1 MKINAQVMG
10 FGRGTKVLMADGT
23 EKEIENIKSGDT
35 VLSFDQFNAFGLL
48 EPKKVLNT
56 FMHVDRN
63 LLKITTKDAELVVA
77 PGQLFIDSK
86 SDWQEAVDTNELID
100 ETGQVVSFEVE
111 QIKRGKYQVFDI
123 IVEDNHSLI
132 ANGIRVHNKKK
143 KKKRAGAARKV
154 TTDDYDENEFQTQG
168 TNRTKKRNRNYVAEP
183 KIDNIATIVSNINSI
198 KVSTDFLTEIIE
210 TATPIELTQ
219 IKLTIQTSIDNLYN
233 YVAAINV
240 AATYSSMS
248 AYDKAEAIAINQDIN
263 SAAIAV
269 RKPFQETVVSA
280 AGKNIALA
288 LLDLID
294 LSTVKINRITSL
306 YTFDPKDVEEKT
318 KPKKKLNAS
327 KAINKNGLNKNPNF
341 SQRQEGGSRNDF
353 GSDRGRGGGSR
364 NEPAGPSRSSNS
376 KTPGT
381 ETRAPAKQGPGPGPN
396 RTSYGGYSK
405 AGAPGGDPDK
415 ADRSGYNTR
424 GRDKAGSI
432 KSGSTPGG
440 I

>member
-1 MKINAQVMG
+1 MKINAQIMG

-86 SDWQEAVDTNELID
+86 SDWQEAVNTNELID

-111 QIKRGKYQVFDI
+111 QIKRGKYQIFDI

-143 KKKRAGAARKV
+143 KRAGAIKKV
-154 TTDDYDENEFQTQG
+154 TTDDYDENEVQTQG
-168 TNRTKKRNRNYVAEP
+168 SNRKKKRNRNYVAAP
-183 KIDNIATIVSNINSI
+183 KIDEVATIANTVESI
-198 KVSTDFLTEIIE
+198 KVVTDFLTEVVDKS
-210 TATPIELTQ
+210 TPAELTQ
-219 IKLTIQTSIDNLYN
+219 IKSTLQTSIDNLYN
-233 YVAAINV
+233 YIASINV
-240 AATYSSMS
+240 AATYSAMS
-248 AYDKAEAIAINQDIN
+248 SYDKADVISINQDIFA
-263 SAAIAV
+263 SAVAV
-269 RKPFQETVVSA
+269 RKPFEQVVVSA
-280 AGKNIALA
+280 AGKSIALA

-294 LSTVKINRITSL
+294 LSIVKINRVVSL
-306 YTFDPKDVEEKT
+306 YTTPPEEK
-318 KPKKKLNAS
+318 KPTLSKKKRPTS
-327 KAINKNGLNKNPNF
+327 RAINTAGTAKATSYNG

-353 GSDRGRGGGSR
+353 GSDRGRGGSSR

-376 KTPGT
+376 NSKTPGGS
-381 ETRAPAKQGPGPGPN
+381 TRNTSGSGGLKSTSTSPGASNNGRGGSIQGGNTNVGVSGSAP
-396 RTSYGGYSK
+396 
-405 AGAPGGDPDK
+405 
-415 ADRSGYNTR
+415 RSGETSTR
-424 GRDKAGSI
+424 I
-432 KSGSTPGG
+432 
-440 I
+440 

>member
-1 MKINAQVMG
+1 MG

-35 VLSFDQFNAFGLL
+35 VLSFDQFDAFGLL

-63 LLKITTKDAELVVA
+63 LLKITTKDTELVVA

-100 ETGQVVSFEVE
+100 EIGQVVSFEVE
-111 QIKRGKYQVFDI
+111 QIKRGKFQVFDI

-168 TNRTKKRNRNYVAEP
+168 TNRTKKRDRNYVAEP
-183 KIDNIATIVSNINSI
+183 KIDEVATIANTVESI
-198 KVSTDFLTEIIE
+198 KVVTDFLTEVVDKS
-210 TATPIELTQ
+210 TPAELTQ
-219 IKLTIQTSIDNLYN
+219 IKSTLQTSIDNLYN
-233 YVAAINV
+233 YIAAINV
-240 AATYSSMS
+240 AATYSIMS
-248 AYDKAEAIAINQDIN
+248 SYDKADVISINQDIFA
-263 SAAIAV
+263 SAVAV
-269 RKPFQETVVSA
+269 RKPFEQVVVSA
-280 AGKNIALA
+280 AGKSIALA

-294 LSTVKINRITSL
+294 LSVVKINRVVSL
-306 YTFDPKDVEEKT
+306 YTAPPEEK
-318 KPKKKLNAS
+318 KPTLSKKKRPTS
-327 KAINKNGLNKNPNF
+327 RAINTAGTAKATSYNG

-353 GSDRGRGGGSR
+353 GSDKGRGGNSR